1 MNSITPLN
9 NFISN
14 YLNGSPRLLNK
25 TFVLGNVSCDLDS
38 FLSSYLLSIANNF
51 SKEETN
57 QIYIPI
63 INCPRKE
70 LRYRFD
76 IVYLTKRFN
85 IDIENMIYIDDD
97 FFKRVI
103 RKKKAKFIL
112 VDHNKPDLNQ
122 RKFIN

>member
-25 TFVLGNVSCDLDS
+25 TLVLGNVSCDLDS

-63 INCPRKE
+63 I
-70 LRYRFD
+70 
-76 IVYLTKRFN
+76 
-85 IDIENMIYIDDD
+85 
-97 FFKRVI
+97 
-103 RKKKAKFIL
+103 KK
-112 VDHNKPDLNQ
+112 N
-122 RKFIN
+122 